1 MSAPLPKADTGAG
14 LRHVCFVP
22 GAENCAPSQ
31 TVYVAVT
38 EIVLCNARAF
48 PTIPSASHNWATDVS
63 SGELAVA
70 RIRERQMKLPRR
82 QFLYLIAGTAVF
94 SSIARAQ
101 TYPSR
106 PIRLVI
112 PFPPGGAF
120 DAVGRPWA
128 DKVKPLLG
136 TVVVENMGGGGSSI
150 GAAAVA
156 RARPDG
162 YTILLGGTQTHVNEA
177 LLKSR
182 PLYDP
187 VKDLDPIAG
196 VAANVLCIAVHPAV
210 PVQTLDELIAYA
222 KANPGKLSY
231 GHSGVGSIQH
241 LTGELFK
248 SLAGTP
254 EIVQVPYRGTGPV
267 ITDLVGGQIPV
278 GTPGVTGQVIELH
291 RAGKMRVLA
300 VTSPTRL
307 VAAPELPTAAELGF
321 PGMTVRGSIGL
332 LAPAGTPVGIIEQV
346 AQATR
351 TAIAEPAYQQLL
363 IDAGI
368 EPTLDSNP
376 EKFRRSLAA
385 DVALW
390 APIVKALG
398 LKLD

>member
-1 MSAPLPKADTGAG
+1 MARDSITPKFFGESAMQ
-14 LRHVCFVP
+14 F
-22 GAENCAPSQ
+22 
-31 TVYVAVT
+31 
-38 EIVLCNARAF
+38 
-48 PTIPSASHNWATDVS
+48 
-63 SGELAVA
+63 
-70 RIRERQMKLPRR
+70 PRR
-82 QFLYLIAGTAVF
+82 HFLHLGVAAAVLSAF
-94 SSIARAQ
+94 SRRLHAQ
-101 TYPSR
+101 AYPTR

-128 DKVKPLLG
+128 DKMKPLLG
-136 TVVVENMGGGGSSI
+136 TMVIENVGGGGSSL

-196 VAANVLCIAVHPAV
+196 VAANSLCIAVHPAV
-210 PVQTLDELIAYA
+210 PVQTLRELIAYA

-231 GHSGVGSIQH
+231 GHAGVGSIQH

-267 ITDLVGGQIPV
+267 ITDLIGGQIPI
-278 GTPGVTGQVIELH
+278 GTPGVTGQVLELH
-291 RAGKMRVLA
+291 RSGKMRILA

-307 VAAPELPTAAELGF
+307 IAAPDLPTAAELGF
-321 PGMTVRGSIGL
+321 PGMTVTGSIGL
-332 LAPAGTPVGIIEQV
+332 LAPAGTPIGIIEQI

-351 TAIAEPAYQQLL
+351 TAVAEPAYKQML

-376 EKFRRSLAA
+376 EKFRQSLAA

-390 APIVKALG
+390 APVVKALG
-398 LKLD
+398 LKID

>member
-1 MSAPLPKADTGAG
+1 
-14 LRHVCFVP
+14 
-22 GAENCAPSQ
+22 
-31 TVYVAVT
+31 
-38 EIVLCNARAF
+38 
-48 PTIPSASHNWATDVS
+48 
-63 SGELAVA
+63 
-70 RIRERQMKLPRR
+70 MKHPRR
-82 QFLYLIAGTAVF
+82 RFLCLAAGAAALAAI
-94 SSIARAQ
+94 SPIARAQ
-101 TYPSR
+101 TYPTR

-120 DAVGRPWA
+120 DAVGRPLA
-128 DKVKPLLG
+128 DKMKPLLG
-136 TVVVENMGGGGSSI
+136 TVVVENIGGGGASL

-210 PVQTLDELIAYA
+210 PVQTLKELIAYA

-231 GHSGVGSIQH
+231 GHSGVGSIQN
-241 LTGELFK
+241 LAGELFK
-248 SLAGTP
+248 SLAGLP

-267 ITDLVGGQIPV
+267 ITDLAGGQIPIGV
-278 GTPGVTGQVIELH
+278 PGVTGQVIEFH
-291 RAGKMRVLA
+291 RSGKMRVLA

-321 PGMTVRGSIGL
+321 PGMTVTGSIGL
-332 LAPAGTPVGIIEQV
+332 LAPAGTPIGIIEQI
-346 AQATR
+346 AQASR
-351 TAIAEPAYQQLL
+351 TAVAEPAYQQML
-363 IDAGI
+363 IEAGI

-376 EKFRRSLAA
+376 ERFRGSLAA

-390 APIVKALG
+390 TPVVKALG
-398 LKLD
+398 LKID

>member
-1 MSAPLPKADTGAG
+1 VRRDTPASPPLWKG
-14 LRHVCFVP
+14 
-22 GAENCAPSQ
+22 
-31 TVYVAVT
+31 
-38 EIVLCNARAF
+38 I
-48 PTIPSASHNWATDVS
+48 
-63 SGELAVA
+63 
-70 RIRERQMKLPRR
+70 MKLPRR
-82 QFLYLIAGTAVF
+82 QFLHLTAGAAALPAV
-94 SSIARAQ
+94 SRLAGAQ
-101 TYPSR
+101 AYPTR

-128 DKVKPLLG
+128 DKMKPLLG
-136 TVVVENMGGGGSSI
+136 TIVVENIGGGGSSL

-187 VKDLDPIAG
+187 VKDLDPIAS
-196 VAANVLCIAVHPAV
+196 VAAYFLGIAVHPAV
-210 PVQTLDELIAYA
+210 PVQTLKEFITYA

-231 GHSGVGSIQH
+231 GHAGVGTIQH

-254 EIVQVPYRGTGPV
+254 EIVQVPYRGTGPA
-267 ITDLVGGQIPV
+267 IADLVSGQVPIGIV
-278 GTPGVTGQVIELH
+278 GVTGQVLEFH
-291 RAGKMRVLA
+291 RSGKMRVLA

-307 VAAPELPTAAELGF
+307 TAAPELPTAAELGL
-321 PGMTVRGSIGL
+321 PGMTVTGSIGL
-332 LAPAGTPVGIIEQV
+332 LAPAGTPIGSIEQI

-351 TAIAEPAYQQLL
+351 TALAEPAYQQTL
-363 IDAGI
+363 IDAGM
-368 EPTLDSNP
+368 ESTLESNP

-390 APIVKALG
+390 TPVVKALG
-398 LKLD
+398 LKID

>member
-1 MSAPLPKADTGAG
+1 
-14 LRHVCFVP
+14 
-22 GAENCAPSQ
+22 
-31 TVYVAVT
+31 
-38 EIVLCNARAF
+38 
-48 PTIPSASHNWATDVS
+48 
-63 SGELAVA
+63 
-70 RIRERQMKLPRR
+70 MKFPRR
-82 QFLYLIAGTAVF
+82 RFLYLAAGAAALAAV
-94 SSIARAQ
+94 SRMARAQ
-101 TYPSR
+101 TYPTR

-120 DAVGRPWA
+120 DAVGRPLA
-128 DKVKPLLG
+128 DKIKPLLG
-136 TVVVENMGGGGSSI
+136 TVVVENIGGGGASL

-210 PVQTLDELIAYA
+210 PVQTLAELIAYA

-241 LTGELFK
+241 LAGELFK

-267 ITDLVGGQIPV
+267 ITDLAGGQIPI
-278 GTPGVTGQVIELH
+278 GLPGVTGQVLELH
-291 RAGKMRVLA
+291 RSGRMRVLA
-300 VTSPTRL
+300 VTSLTRL

-321 PGMTVRGSIGL
+321 PGMTVTGSIGL
-332 LAPAGTPVGIIEQV
+332 LAPAGTPIGIIEQI
-346 AQATR
+346 AQASR
-351 TAIAEPAYQQLL
+351 TAVAEPAYQQML
-363 IDAGI
+363 IEAGI
-368 EPTLDSNP
+368 EPTLDSSP
-376 EKFRRSLAA
+376 EKFRGSLAA

-390 APIVKALG
+390 TPVVKALG
-398 LKLD
+398 LKID